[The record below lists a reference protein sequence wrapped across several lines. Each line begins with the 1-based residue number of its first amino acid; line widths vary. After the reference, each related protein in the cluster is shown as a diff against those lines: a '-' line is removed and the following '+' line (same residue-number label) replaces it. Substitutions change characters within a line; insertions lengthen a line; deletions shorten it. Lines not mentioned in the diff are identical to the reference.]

1 MSVQCKHVE
10 DNSGFRYCIQKNN
23 QQNLLEKGID
33 IMRGKERKGK
43 IDRQIQEDI
52 SSSSALFI

>member
-33 IMRGKERKGK
+33 IMRGKERK
-43 IDRQIQEDI
+43 DRYRQIQEDI
-52 SSSSALFI
+52 SSALFI